1 MQTTWENSVQHIEI
15 ALGQDISTELQTREL
30 MAIPQPSH
38 SQGILDR
45 HMRKVQL
52 RNTTHTRT
60 RESRNKVLELLAA
73 DAAINNLHAV
83 LKTYD
88 PQK

>member
-45 HMRKVQL
+45 HMRKVHL
-52 RNTTHTRT
+52 RNATHNRF
-60 RESRNKVLELLAA
+60 REARNNVL
-73 DAAINNLHAV
+73 
-83 LKTYD
+83 
-88 PQK
+88 